1 MLPHIATVRANFAA
15 HCASVAFGSFLHNV
29 FIQLPSVSPACK
41 QQQSTTVYSENL
53 FVLKSLKLV
62 LMHTTNVVVQLVTT
76 GERLT
81 AIFAIVNKGPI
92 EMNVFNVFSQVV
104 SVLSSFPTQC
114 ASVKFLTI
122 LGSKMVNVPVQLL
135 VLILAG
141 NTH

>member
-1 MLPHIATVRANFAA
+1 
-15 HCASVAFGSFLHNV
+15 
-29 FIQLPSVSPACK
+29 
-41 QQQSTTVYSENL
+41 
-53 FVLKSLKLV
+53 
-62 LMHTTNVVVQLVTT
+62 
-76 GERLT
+76 
-81 AIFAIVNKGPI
+81 
-92 EMNVFNVFSQVV
+92 MNVFNVFSQVV